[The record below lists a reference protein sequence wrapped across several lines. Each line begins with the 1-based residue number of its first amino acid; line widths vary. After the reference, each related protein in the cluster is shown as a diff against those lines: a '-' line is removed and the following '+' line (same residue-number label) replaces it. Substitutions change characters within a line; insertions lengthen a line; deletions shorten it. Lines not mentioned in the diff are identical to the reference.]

1 MDKKAPQ
8 TQTKPKFSHLKA
20 LVYSSAGIGL
30 ISMVALMHQSH
41 PKFPHAL
48 GE

>member
-20 LVYSSAGIGL
+20 LVYASAGIGL
-30 ISMVALMHQSH
+30 VALMMQLHGK
-41 PKFPHAL
+41 PKLPNL